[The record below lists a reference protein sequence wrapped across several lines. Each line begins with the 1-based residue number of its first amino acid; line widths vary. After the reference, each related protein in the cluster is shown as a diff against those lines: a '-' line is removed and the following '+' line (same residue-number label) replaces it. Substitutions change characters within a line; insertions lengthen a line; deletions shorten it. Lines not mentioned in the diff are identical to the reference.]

1 MVNYKRVLAFLLTVA
16 FTISIVVFTTPNVI
30 SNVRLGLDLKG
41 GFEVLYEAEPL
52 HEGDVITMRALRE
65 TARSLEKRV
74 NALGTT
80 EPEINTEG
88 ANRIRIRLAGVED
101 EHKVREILKTP
112 AELTVR
118 GPDGKVELNG
128 SDFVEGAA
136 EVVFDELNRANILV
150 KVKDKD
156 KLKEISTR
164 LLHQPIA
171 FQLDDVQLAVPVIQV
186 VLPDGATRIT
196 GNFTF
201 EEAKELADTVNLG
214 SLPLKLTEKYAQS
227 VGASLG
233 QRSLDQTLEAGI
245 YASIFILLFML
256 ALYRIPGLVASIT
269 LITYSWL
276 LLLVMN
282 LINATLTLPGI
293 AAFVLGIGMAV
304 DANIITYERLKD
316 ELRTGKGLSSALKAG
331 SKHSVRTIMDA
342 NITTVVA
349 GAVLFY
355 VGTGAIKGFA
365 LTLMLS
371 IGLSVL
377 TNVYLSQ
384 LLLRMLVKMNVFVNL
399 KFFGVNQN
407 ELTDRHDNVSTL
419 KASRSFDFVG
429 KRKMFFIISIVV
441 TLLGVGSLLVQKM
454 NYGVDFKAG
463 TTLDISLGQPIDKT
477 KAEEIARSAGFEPSV
492 VTVGGE
498 KQDRVTLRFD
508 RVLNE
513 GLGETQKVMS
523 AFAAQYGDNI
533 DKEENTV
540 DPGIA
545 KELAIKA
552 LIAVAVACLGI
563 ILYMCI
569 RFEWRFAVAGIIA
582 LLHDAFFV
590 VSIFSILRLEV
601 NLPFIAAILT
611 IIGYSI
617 NDTVVIFDR
626 IRENLRFARIK
637 TFKELSDLVNLSIN
651 QTLVRS
657 INTGITVLFASL
669 ALQIWGSESISLFSV
684 AMTIGLVIGMY
695 SSIYI
700 ASQLW
705 LILKGRTLKNQP
717 DERDIERKTTNNQV
731 NPEIRQV

>member
-1 MVNYKRVLAFLLTVA
+1 VA